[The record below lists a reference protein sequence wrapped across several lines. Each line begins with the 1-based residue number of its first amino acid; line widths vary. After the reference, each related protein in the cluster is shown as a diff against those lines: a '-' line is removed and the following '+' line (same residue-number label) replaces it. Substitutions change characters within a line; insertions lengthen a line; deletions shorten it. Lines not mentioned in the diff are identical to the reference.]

1 MKITLEMHN
10 YKHSYESE
18 YEDFNAMELKEAF
31 ERLMVCAGYPPSV
44 INLEDGKYEFVGEN
58 EQIVRKEDESEA

>member
-1 MKITLEMHN
+1 MKITLEMYN

-18 YEDFNAMELKEAF
+18 HEDFTATELKEAF
-31 ERLMVCAGYPPSV
+31 ERLLVCAGYPPSV